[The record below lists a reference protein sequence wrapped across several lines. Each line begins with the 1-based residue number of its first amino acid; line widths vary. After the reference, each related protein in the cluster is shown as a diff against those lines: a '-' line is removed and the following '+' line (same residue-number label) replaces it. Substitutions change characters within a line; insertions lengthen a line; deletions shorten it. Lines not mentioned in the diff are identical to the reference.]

1 MASYSFS
8 TLLSNVQG
16 ENPGLGTFTAS
27 GDIGTQNAYDRR
39 ADKAISNQDVPH
51 HLVLAY
57 SYELP
62 VGRGKKYL
70 ANSNAIAQGALGGW
84 KISGVHQ
91 YQTGYPLRVIST
103 QDVGLYAGTIRANL
117 ITGVPL
123 KNPAFNGDPNSA
135 PYINPAAFQRPPN
148 FTFGT
153 SPANLPWLRSP
164 GTLSE
169 DISLGKDFFLW
180 NEGSRLEFKA

>member
-1 MASYSFS
+1 M
-8 TLLSNVQG
+8 
-16 ENPGLGTFTAS
+16 
-27 GDIGTQNAYDRR
+27 
-39 ADKAISNQDVPH
+39 
-51 HLVLAY
+51 
-57 SYELP
+57 
-62 VGRGKKYL
+62 
-70 ANSNAIAQGALGGW
+70 
-84 KISGVHQ
+84 
-91 YQTGYPLRVIST
+91 IST

-153 SPANLPWLRSP
+153 GPANLPWLRSP
-164 GTLSE
+164 GILSE

-180 NEGSRLEFKA
+180 NEGSRLEFKASAFNIANRVQFGGIDNTVEHTGSFGVLSSQVNRPREIQLSLRLLF